1 MLITEQEKFLGGN
14 MTRGLS
20 KPATRQQRES
30 WVRAQMEL
38 LHCDSW
44 SYCTGTAGVI
54 ALGQLE
60 LLHCDS

>member
-30 WVRAQMEL
+30 WVREHMEL
-38 LHCDSW
+38 LHSDS
-44 SYCTGTAGVI
+44 
-54 ALGQLE
+54 LQLE
-60 LLHCDS
+60 LLYCDS